1 MSKKA
6 WSISY
11 TRQVILGVFLFLV
24 VLVMSLLMVSAGMRC
39 VDRDGCIREHCA
51 GPNIRD
57 NFHAE
62 YIEVMR
68 KSIENNPKCRIDIFG
83 KDIIK

>member
-6 WSISY
+6 WSLSY
-11 TRQVILGVFLFLV
+11 TRQVILSLFLLLV

-51 GPNIRD
+51 GPTVRD
-57 NFHAE
+57 NYHAE
-62 YIEVMR
+62 YIQVMM

-83 KDIIK
+83 REINK

>member
-6 WSISY
+6 WSLSY
-11 TRQVILGVFLFLV
+11 TRSVVLFLFSILV

-51 GPNIRD
+51 GKNVRD
-57 NFHAE
+57 VFHPQ
-62 YIEVMR
+62 YIKVMQE
-68 KSIENNPKCRIDIFG
+68 SIKNNPKCRIDIFG
-83 KDIIK
+83 NLLIK